1 MAVIGSISLNF
12 MISVDGGVNA
22 ETLPLVVNAGS
33 DVVVS
38 GSAFFNGQLKNL
50 YKKHS
55 KKEK

>member
-1 MAVIGSISLNF
+1 

-38 GSAFFNGQLKNL
+38 GSAFFNGQLKWENFD
-50 YKKHS
+50 K
-55 KKEK
+55 